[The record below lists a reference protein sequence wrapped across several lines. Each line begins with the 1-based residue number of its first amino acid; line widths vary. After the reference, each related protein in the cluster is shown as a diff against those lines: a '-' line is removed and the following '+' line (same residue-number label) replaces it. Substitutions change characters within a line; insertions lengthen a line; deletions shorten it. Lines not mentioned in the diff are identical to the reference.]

1 MDLIATTAALAEAM
15 AEARRSAFVTV
26 DTEFMRETTYW
37 AKLCLV
43 QVACERGVYLIDPLA
58 PGISLDPLF
67 ALLDDPQ
74 ITKVF
79 HAARQDI
86 EIFHTLSGRVPQ
98 AVVDTQI
105 AGMVCGFGESVSY
118 ENLIRETTGH
128 SIDKSSRFTDWS
140 KRPLSDKQ
148 LAYAAAD
155 VTHLRDAWEILAERL
170 VKDGRIAWIAEEM
183 AALTDPSA
191 YVVEPAEAWRRLK
204 VRTGSK
210 KFLAVLKTLAEWRE
224 YEAQGRDVPRG
235 RVLKDDALLDI
246 AGHAP
251 KTTAELDGLRSVPRG
266 FANSRAGQAILEAVA
281 RGLALP
287 PSEIPVLER
296 PERREPADSGLVDA
310 LKLLLRLKAEET
322 QVAPRLIASAS
333 DVEALAA
340 DDRANVSALHGWRL
354 ELFGQ
359 AALDLKHG
367 KVILKVEDGKLAV
380 RPA

>member
-43 QVACERGVYLIDPLA
+43 QVACERGVYLIDPLRRDLA
-58 PGISLDPLF
+58 RSAF
-67 ALLDDPQ
+67 VLLDDPQ
-74 ITKVF
+74 VTKVF

-118 ENLIRETTGH
+118 EKPDPRNDRH

-155 VTHLRDAWEILAERL
+155 VTHLRDAWELLAERL

-210 KFLAVLKTLAEWRE
+210 KFLAVLE
-224 YEAQGRDVPRG
+224 DPR
-235 RVLKDDALLDI
+235 RMA
-246 AGHAP
+246 
-251 KTTAELDGLRSVPRG
+251 
-266 FANSRAGQAILEAVA
+266 RAGGA
-281 RGLALP
+281 RA
-287 PSEIPVLER
+287 
-296 PERREPADSGLVDA
+296 
-310 LKLLLRLKAEET
+310 
-322 QVAPRLIASAS
+322 
-333 DVEALAA
+333 
-340 DDRANVSALHGWRL
+340 
-354 ELFGQ
+354 
-359 AALDLKHG
+359 
-367 KVILKVEDGKLAV
+367 
-380 RPA
+380 